1 MRNFA
6 SEGKGGGVGWRR
18 YSCGP
23 LTRTDNNDEV
33 RCPLC
38 REWMAQKVA
47 RGSERRGRDCREGG
61 REGRSRWRKEGKGQL
76 SLGREALG
84 YTFEYINVCNFEFV
98 LEWASAILR
107 PVGIDRAGDR
117 RHSLRRAAKRESL
130 ALGPTTASEL
140 DCAPSCTANCS
151 Y

>member
-1 MRNFA
+1 MY
-6 SEGKGGGVGWRR
+6 R
-18 YSCGP
+18 YSSGP

-33 RCPLC
+33 RCSC
-38 REWMAQKVA
+38 SREWMAQKVE
-47 RGSERRGRDCREGG
+47 RGSERVARRRSAGRRWPEVEAG
-61 REGRSRWRKEGKGQL
+61 REGRSRWRKERKGQL

-117 RHSLRRAAKRESL
+117 RRSLRRAAKRESL
-130 ALGPTTASEL
+130 ALGPTTGSEL